1 MMYNTSINT
10 TLAKLRNEGDGMP
23 IVKADSSNIN
33 QWIELSLRLFPDEDK
48 LELKMLYNR
57 YLNYQNLPQ
66 REIGFLYK
74 KDAKY
79 VGFINYSIKQDY
91 VSGSTSSPV
100 LYIEA
105 IYVLPEYR
113 NKGVGQK
120 LIRHVEQVAKDKGI
134 QQVASDCE
142 LYNKVSEQFHKNC
155 GFKEVERVICFIK
168 NV

>member
-1 MMYNTSINT
+1 
-10 TLAKLRNEGDGMP
+10 MP
-23 IVKADSSNIN
+23 IVKADNSNIN
-33 QWIELSLRLFPDEDK
+33 QWVELSLKLFPKEDK
-48 LELKMLYNR
+48 LELGMLYNR

-66 REIGFLYK
+66 REMGYLYK
-74 KDAKY
+74 EDDKY
-79 VGFINYSIKQDY
+79 VGFINYSTKQDY

-113 NKGVGQK
+113 QKGVGHK
-120 LIRHVEQVAKDKGI
+120 LIRHVEQIAKDKNI

-142 LYNKVSEQFHKNC
+142 LNNNVSEQFHKNC
-155 GFKEVERVICFIK
+155 GFTEVERIICFIK